1 MLARALQCL
10 TACVFVLAACP
21 SFAGQAEVKPHAGML
36 RYPAVSATHITFTYA
51 NRLWLAPREGG
62 LASPLAA
69 PSGSLA
75 FPRFSPDGKT
85 VAFVANYE
93 GGRDIYTLPVEGGVP
108 FRVTHHP
115 SGEILSRWLP
125 DGRLLFAAGIA
136 GLGRQA
142 QLYTVSVKGGLPT
155 KLPVPYGAMA
165 DISADGRRLAYTPHT
180 QDFATWKRYRGGMQ
194 TDIWLFDLKE
204 RTSKR
209 MTDWEGNDTAPMWQG
224 RKVYYVTD
232 AGPEHRAN
240 IWVYD
245 TANGSRKQVTRYADF
260 DVKWPSHGPG
270 PSGDGEII
278 FQHGSELC
286 LLDIPT
292 GKVQAVEVRIPGER
306 PNLSPRSVDAA
317 KFTNSWSISSTGKRA
332 AIEARGDI
340 WTAPAKNG
348 VPRNLTRSDGSNER
362 DPSWSPDGKWIAYFS
377 DATGEYE
384 LYVTQSDGRG
394 ETKQLTK
401 DGKLFRY
408 NPVWSP
414 DSKRITLTDN
424 SGQLLMHTIETGATT
439 VVDTDPWGDTM
450 AASWA
455 PDSRWI
461 AYGLQDKQPSNH
473 SIRIYDVE
481 KGEKHKVTSG
491 VFTDIRPVFDRKGEY
506 LYWVSRRSFAPTY
519 EDFGTTWVYT
529 DSEVLMACPLKAD
542 TASPYL
548 PKVDEETWADQK
560 KTEEKKPDEPKP
572 SAVAPS
578 ATAQA
583 PGAAADPVSGKWS
596 DTATGDAIPGGS
608 LNFTAELKLGANN
621 AVTGTMDTPMGGAG
635 VNGTW
640 DPVASELKLSAALP
654 MGVDISITV
663 RISGDTGTGTATV
676 EGQTIRVTMRREGGK
691 PPAGQGAD
699 AAKDAEK
706 GKDAAAP
713 KEPLKVTI
721 DFDGFEA
728 RAMQLAPKP
737 GSIGGLAVNDKNQLI
752 FARMKTRGGG
762 DPPAIKLF
770 DIKDEKKEEKSV
782 AAGASSFDISA
793 DGKKLLVVRGATATI
808 QDASAGASGETVVT
822 SGMTARIDPRVEW
835 REIYNDAWRTM
846 RQFFYAPNM
855 HGVNWPAMREH
866 YAGMLDDCAS
876 REDLSYVIGELISE
890 LNVGH
895 AYYGGGDTGSAPSVP
910 VGMLG
915 ADFELKDGAYRIA
928 TIYRGAPWDADAR
941 GPLGEPGIKVKEGD
955 YVLAVNGVPVD
966 PSKDPWAAFLGLAD
980 KVVTLTLSDK
990 PKLDADARQVP
1001 VQLAS
1006 NEGDVRYRAWIERN
1020 RAYVEKQTGGRVGY
1034 VYVPNT
1040 GTDGQN
1046 DLVRQLVGQRGK
1058 DALIVDERWN
1068 GGGQVP
1074 HRFVELIERPLYN
1087 NWTGR
1092 YGQPTAWP
1100 PDAHRG
1106 PKCMLINGLAGSGGD
1121 LFPYYFRAAKVGK
1134 LIGTRTWGG
1143 VVGIGG
1149 FPRLMDGA
1157 VVTTPNFAFFES
1169 DKKWGIEGHG
1179 VEPDIEVLDDPA
1191 LMQNDADPQLDA
1203 AVKLMMD
1210 ELKAHPPK
1218 PITLPPY
1225 PDRSGMGVPP
1235 RDR

>member
-1 MLARALQCL
+1 MPNRLRSLLLACAI
-10 TACVFVLAACP
+10 AVLAAQTI
-21 SFAGQAEVKPHAGML
+21 AQQGQVKPHAGML
-36 RYPAVSATHITFTYA
+36 RYPDVSATHIAFCYA
-51 NRLWLAPREGG
+51 NRLWLVPREGG

-69 PSGSLA
+69 PAGSLA
-75 FPRFSPDGKT
+75 FPRFSADGKT

-93 GGRDIYTLPVEGGVP
+93 GGRDIYTLPVEGGIP

-115 SGEILSRWLP
+115 SGELLSGWAA
-125 DGRLLFAAGIA
+125 DGKLLFAASMA
-136 GLGRQA
+136 GLSRQS
-142 QLYTVSVKGGLPT
+142 QLYTVSAKGGLPE
-155 KLPVPYGAMA
+155 KLPIPYGALA
-165 DISADGRRLAYTPHT
+165 AVSADGRWVAYTPHT

-204 RTSKR
+204 LKSKR

-224 RKVYYVTD
+224 KKVYYVTD
-232 AGPEHRAN
+232 AGPEHRGN

-245 TANGSRKQVTRYADF
+245 TANGSRKQITKYADF

-270 PSGDGEII
+270 PKGEGEIV

-292 GKVQAVEVRIPGER
+292 GKIASVDVRIPGER
-306 PNLSPRSVDAA
+306 PNLAARSVDVSR
-317 KFTNSWSISSTGKRA
+317 FIYGWSVSATGKRA

-348 VPRNLTRSDGSNER
+348 VPRNLTRSSGSNER
-362 DPSWSPDGKWIAYFS
+362 DPAWSPDGKWIAYLS

-394 ETKQLTK
+394 ETKQLTR

-408 NPVWSP
+408 GPTWSP
-414 DSKRITLTDN
+414 DSKRITFSDN
-424 SGQLLMHTIETGATT
+424 SGRLVMHTIEPGETK
-439 VVDTDPWGDTM
+439 VVDTDPWGDTV
-450 AASWA
+450 ASAWS

-461 AYGLQDKQPSNH
+461 AYALQDKEPSQQ

-491 VFTDIRPVFDRKGEY
+491 VFADYRPVFDRKGEY
-506 LYWVSRRSFAPTY
+506 LYWISRRSFAPTY
-519 EDFGTTWVYT
+519 EDFGTTWVYN

-548 PKVDEETWADQK
+548 PKVDEETWADD
-560 KTEEKKPDEPKP
+560 KKPDEKK
-572 SAVAPS
+572 ADEKKTGAP
-578 ATAQA
+578 TALPIA
-583 PGAAADPVSGKWS
+583 DDPVSGKWS
-596 DTATGDAIPGGS
+596 GTATGDAIPGGS
-608 LNFTAELKLGANN
+608 LSFTAELKLGANN
-621 AVTGTMDTPMGGAG
+621 AVTGTLDTPMGSAG
-635 VNGTW
+635 VQGTY
-640 DPVASELKLSAALP
+640 DPATSELRLNAALP
-654 MGVDISITV
+654 TGEDVNIQA
-663 RISGDTGTGTATV
+663 RISGDTASGTATV
-676 EGQTIRVTMRREGGK
+676 QGQTIRISMRREGGK
-691 PPAGQGAD
+691 PQTGQGA
-699 AAKDAEK
+699 AKEPEK
-706 GKDAAAP
+706 GKDGAAA
-713 KEPLKVTI
+713 KELLKVTM
-721 DFDGFEA
+721 DFEGFEA

-752 FARMKTRGGG
+752 FARLRTRGGG
-762 DPPAIKLF
+762 DPPAVKLF
-770 DIKDEKKEEKSV
+770 DIKDEKKEEKTV
-782 AAGASSFDISA
+782 AAGASSFDLSG
-793 DGKKLLVVRGATATI
+793 DGKKLLVIRGNSATI
-808 QDASAGASGETVVT
+808 QDASPGASGETVVT
-822 SGMTARIDPRVEW
+822 SGMTATIDPRTEW
-835 REIYNDAWRTM
+835 KEIYNDAWRNM
-846 RQFFYAPNM
+846 REFFYAPNM
-855 HGVNWPAMREH
+855 HGVDWEAMRKH

-876 REDLSYVIGELISE
+876 REDLGYVIGELIGE

-928 TIYRGAPWDADAR
+928 AIYRGAPWDTDAR
-941 GPLGEPGIKVKEGD
+941 GPLGEPGMKIKVGD
-955 YVLAVNGVPVD
+955 FVLAVNGVPLD
-966 PSKDPWAAFLGLAD
+966 TAKDPWASFVGLAD
-980 KVVTLTLSDK
+980 KTVTLTISDK
-990 PKLDADARQVP
+990 PKLDDTAKQVA

-1006 NEGDVRYRAWIERN
+1006 GEGDVRYRAWIERN
-1020 RAYVEKQTGGRVGY
+1020 RAHVEKQSGGRVGY
-1034 VYVPNT
+1034 VYVPDT
-1040 GTDGQN
+1040 GTGGQT

-1074 HRFVELIERPLYN
+1074 HRFVEFIERPLYN
-1087 NWTGR
+1087 YWTGR
-1092 YGQPTAWP
+1092 YGQATAWP
-1100 PDAHRG
+1100 PDAQRG

-1121 LFPYYFRAAKVGK
+1121 LFPWYFRAAKVGK

-1149 FPRLMDGA
+1149 FPRLIDGA

-1169 DKKWGIEGHG
+1169 DKKWGVEGHG
-1179 VEPDIEVLDDPA
+1179 VDPDIEVLDDPA

-1203 AVKLMMD
+1203 AIKLMLD

-1218 PITLPPY
+1218 PITVPPY
-1225 PDRSGMGVPP
+1225 PDRSGMGVPAK
-1235 RDR
+1235 DR